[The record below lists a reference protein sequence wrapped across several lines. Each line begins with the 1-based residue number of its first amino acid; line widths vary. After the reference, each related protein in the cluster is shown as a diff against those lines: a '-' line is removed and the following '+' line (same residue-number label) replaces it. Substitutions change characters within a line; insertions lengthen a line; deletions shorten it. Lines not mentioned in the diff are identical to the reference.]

1 MDIKKYFEREY
12 NFLQQEGERFAEKH
26 QGIAGELRLTQ
37 RQRKDPFVERLLEG
51 FAFLAGRIH
60 ERLDDDFP
68 EITGGLL
75 ELMFPHLI
83 RPFPS
88 WAMLEVRP
96 VPNVLAKPVLVPKGS
111 EVQTSTGRYQ
121 VKYKVAAGP
130 QEAERTI
137 EKSEP
142 AEFIFRT
149 TQDLVVRPMHLKEI
163 RVEELPDGGSALVL
177 QVHPQRNV
185 SYNLLELKRFMLYL
199 HGSDYLRHTLLLFLT
214 KHVSRISVRE
224 LSPQPSAFQEIAH
237 FKIGIPGLSEVFDD
251 EPESYAILPYPQQ
264 IFTGYRLLQEYF
276 SCQERF
282 FSIAIE
288 GLDAFPASPDGYP
301 FEIMIHLNR
310 RLSAECRPTLKNVLL
325 HCTPIVN
332 LFDRPTEEVIVDQR
346 LPEYYILP
354 DGDRRKS
361 REIYSV
367 NKVIGVSENKLQQ
380 YKYVPVTSY
389 EILDTSDPEYEYKRF
404 YSVMTRP
411 VKGDVAETYI
421 RIFSSS
427 LEQDT
432 FPKETLSIQE
442 ATLSNGFLPAKY
454 LEVGAISQTVNFPA
468 GVEVASLTTPSDVL
482 SCPERKNFLWALLS
496 HLTLSYTT
504 LANAETLKT
513 LLSLYNWH
521 QEINNPYKKKIQAI
535 TKIHPPATKYILR
548 DQGLMRGIEF
558 KMEIDENLFENGEG
572 DIELFGSVLSRFLSQ
587 YVTINSSV
595 ILTLV
600 ETGTKKLHTWPPKL
614 GQILPV

>member
-26 QGIAGELRLTQ
+26 QGIAGELRLSQ

-75 ELMFPHLI
+75 ELLFPHLI

-88 WAMLEVRP
+88 CCILEVRP
-96 VPNVLAKPVLVPKGS
+96 VQNLLSRPVVVPKGS
-111 EVQTSTGRYQ
+111 EVQTPTGKYQ

-130 QEAERTI
+130 QETERTI
-137 EKSEP
+137 EKAEP
-142 AEFIFRT
+142 GEFIFRT
-149 TQDLVVRPMHLKEI
+149 TQELVVRPMHLKQT
-163 RVEELPDGGSALVL
+163 RVEELPDGASALVL

-185 SYNLLELKRFMLYL
+185 SYSQLGLKRIMLFL
-199 HGSDYLRHTLLLFLT
+199 HGSDYLRHTLLLFLA
-214 KHVSRISVRE
+214 KHVSGISVRE
-224 LSPQPSAFQEIAH
+224 LSPQPSAFQEIVS

-251 EPESYAILPYPQQ
+251 EPESYALLPYAQQ

-276 SCQERF
+276 AYQERF
-282 FSIAIE
+282 FFIAIE
-288 GLDAFPASPDGYP
+288 GLDAFPASADGYP
-301 FEIMIHLNR
+301 FEVRIHFSR
-310 RLSAECRPTLKNVLL
+310 RLSTECRPTPKNILL

-332 LFDRPTEEVIVDQR
+332 LFDRPTEEVVVDQR

-361 REIYSV
+361 REIYSI

-380 YKYVPVTSY
+380 YEYVPVTSY
-389 EILDTSDPEYEYKRF
+389 DILDTSDPEYEYKRF
-404 YSVMTRP
+404 YSISTRP
-411 VKGDVAETYI
+411 AKGDMAETYI

-454 LEVGAISQTVNFPA
+454 LEAGAINQTVNFPA
-468 GVEVASLTTPSDVL
+468 GVEVSNLTTPSDVQP
-482 SCPERKNFLWALLS
+482 CPDRKNFLWNLLS

-504 LANAETLKT
+504 LANAEMLKT
-513 LLSLYNWH
+513 LLSLYNWR
-521 QEINNPYKKKIQAI
+521 QEINNPNKKKIQAI
-535 TKIHPPATKYILR
+535 TKIHPPTTMCILHDR
-548 DQGLMRGIEF
+548 GLVRGIEF
-558 KMEIDENLFENGEG
+558 KMEVDENLFENGEG
-572 DIELFGSVLSRFLSQ
+572 DIELFGLVLSRFLSQ

-600 ETGTKKLHTWPPKL
+600 ETGTKKIHSWPPKL

>member
-75 ELMFPHLI
+75 ELLFPQLI

-88 WAMLEVRP
+88 CAILEARP
-96 VPNVLAKPVLVPKGS
+96 VPNLLSKPIVVPRGS
-111 EVQTSTGRYQ
+111 ELQTPTGKYQ
-121 VKYKVAAGP
+121 IKYKVASGP

-137 EKSEP
+137 EKTEP

-149 TQDLVVRPMHLKEI
+149 TQELVVRPMHLKDI

-185 SYNLLELKRFMLYL
+185 SYGSLELKKLTL
-199 HGSDYLRHTLLLFLT
+199 HLCGSDYLRYTLLLFLT
-214 KHVSRISVRE
+214 KLVSRISVRE
-224 LSPQPSAFQEIAH
+224 LSSQPSAFQEIVK
-237 FKIGIPGLSEVFDD
+237 FKIGIPGLSESFDT
-251 EPESYAILPYPQQ
+251 EAEASAILPFPQQ

-276 SCQERF
+276 AYPERF
-282 FSIAIE
+282 FFIAIE
-288 GLDAFPASPDGYP
+288 GLDAFAASPDGCP
-301 FEIMIHLNR
+301 FEIKIHFSR
-310 RLSAECRPTLKNVLL
+310 RLSAECRPTLKNILL

-332 LFDRPTEEVIVDQR
+332 LFDRPTEEVVVDQR

-380 YKYVPVTSY
+380 YRYVPVTSY
-389 EILDTSDPEYEYKRF
+389 EILDTSDPEYEYKHF
-404 YSVMTRP
+404 YSIMSRP

-421 RIFSSS
+421 RLFSPSA
-427 LEQDT
+427 EQDI
-432 FPKETLSIQE
+432 FAKETLSIQD
-442 ATLSNGFLPAKY
+442 ATLSNGLLPATY
-454 LEVGAISQTVNFPA
+454 LEVGVINQAVNFPA
-468 GVEVASLTTPSDVL
+468 GVEVANLTTPSEVL
-482 SCPERKNFLWALLS
+482 ACPERKNFLWALLS

-521 QEINNPYKKKIQAI
+521 QEINNPNKKKIQAI
-535 TKIHPPATKYILR
+535 MKIHPPTTKYILH
-548 DQGLMRGIEF
+548 DTGPIRGIEF
-558 KMEIDENLFENGEG
+558 KMEINENLFENGEG
-572 DIELFGSVLSRFLSQ
+572 DIELFGLVLNRFLSQ

-600 ETGTKKLHTWPPKL
+600 ETGTKKTHTWLPKP
-614 GQILPV
+614 GQILPL